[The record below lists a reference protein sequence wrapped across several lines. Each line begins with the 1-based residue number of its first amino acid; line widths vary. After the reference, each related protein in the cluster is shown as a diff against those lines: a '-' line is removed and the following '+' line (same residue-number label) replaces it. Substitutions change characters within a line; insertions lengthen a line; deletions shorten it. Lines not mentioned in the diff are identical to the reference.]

1 MCQSYRDQGSW
12 LGQVRLFAALFCH
25 GNDITCKGIDVEA
38 NQQTVVPTIEFN
50 LSSAMMV
57 QVPKFSILSINLVSD
72 SKIHS
77 VMATT
82 PCLAGLLYPIKGHI
96 SVSVLYSLG
105 TRDIRVL
112 NSGWTQALAEMYG
125 QCNAFSFETDMTV
138 AG

>member
-1 MCQSYRDQGSW
+1 MW
-12 LGQVRLFAALFCH
+12 LGQVGLFAALFCH

-38 NQQTVVPTIEFN
+38 NQQTVVAPTIEFN
-50 LSSAMMV
+50 LSAMMV

-82 PCLAGLLYPIKGHI
+82 PCLTGLLYLIKGHI

-112 NSGWTQALAEMYG
+112 NS
-125 QCNAFSFETDMTV
+125 
-138 AG
+138 